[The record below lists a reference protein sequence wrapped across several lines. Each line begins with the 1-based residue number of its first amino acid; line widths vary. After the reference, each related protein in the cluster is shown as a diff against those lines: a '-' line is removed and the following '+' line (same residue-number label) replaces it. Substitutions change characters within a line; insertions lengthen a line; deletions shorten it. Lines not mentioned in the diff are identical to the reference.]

1 MVVRSLPG
9 LVPAAVDWDRS
20 TSTAQCAGAHDL
32 GTAPATRSCLA
43 CELWKTPAVG
53 AGAVIKLSET
63 PVANPVLIEVLRG
76 TAVESCHT
84 GAIAVVDASGAVHT
98 ALGDIDRPVFPRSAV
113 KMLQALPLVASGAAD
128 TFALTDAELA
138 LACASHSGEPE
149 HVATAAG
156 VLAKLGLDATALEC
170 GTQWPSREPV
180 LRAMAARGEQATPLH
195 NNCSGKHSG
204 FVCLACLMARHA
216 GAEPAAFARGYV
228 AAEHPVMREVTAALS
243 ATTGVD
249 ADNAPRG
256 TDGCSIPTYA
266 LPLRSLALA
275 FARCGTG
282 VGLSDGHARAAR
294 RLRQAAA
301 AAPFMVGGTDRF
313 DTRVMQAWGERLF
326 CKIGAEGVYCAALP
340 ELGLGVALKI
350 DDGAA
355 RAAEAAMAAVAAA
368 LLKSDDDL
376 LASYSHLRLRNWRG
390 LDVGSLRPALTLAIM
405 A

>member
-1 MVVRSLPG
+1 M
-9 LVPAAVDWDRS
+9 
-20 TSTAQCAGAHDL
+20 
-32 GTAPATRSCLA
+32 
-43 CELWKTPAVG
+43 
-53 AGAVIKLSET
+53 
-63 PVANPVLIEVLRG
+63 NPVLIEVLRG
-76 TAVESCHT
+76 SAVESRHT
-84 GAIAVVDASGAVHT
+84 GALAIVDASGAVHT
-98 ALGDIDRPVFPRSAV
+98 ALGDIGQPVFPRSAV

-128 TFALTDAELA
+128 AFALNDAELA

-156 VLAKLGLDATALEC
+156 VLAKLGLTADALEC

-180 LRAMAARGEQATPLH
+180 LRGMVARGELATPLH

-204 FVCLACLMARHA
+204 FVCLACLMARNA

-228 AAEHPVMREVTAALS
+228 APDHPVMREVSAALS

-249 ADNAPRG
+249 VEQAPSG
-256 TDGCSIPTYA
+256 TDGCSIPTFA
-266 LPLRSLALA
+266 LPLRALALA
-275 FARCGTG
+275 FARAGTG
-282 VGLSDGHARAAR
+282 HGLAEGHARAAR

-313 DTRVMQAWGERLF
+313 DTRVMQAFGERLF

-355 RAAEAAMAAVAAA
+355 RAAEAAMAAVALA
-368 LLKSDDDL
+368 LLRSEDEL
-376 LASYSHLRLRNWRG
+376 LRGYSHAALRNWRG
-390 LDVGSLRPALTLAIM
+390 LHVGSLRPAEALAG
-405 A
+405 AFPAA

>member
-1 MVVRSLPG
+1 M
-9 LVPAAVDWDRS
+9 
-20 TSTAQCAGAHDL
+20 
-32 GTAPATRSCLA
+32 
-43 CELWKTPAVG
+43 
-53 AGAVIKLSET
+53 
-63 PVANPVLIEVLRG
+63 NPVLVEVLRG
-76 TAVESCHT
+76 SAVESRHA
-84 GAIAVVDASGAVHT
+84 GALAIIDASGAVHT
-98 ALGDIDRPVFPRSAV
+98 ALGDIDRPIFPRSAV
-113 KMLQALPLVASGAAD
+113 KLLQALPLVASGAAE

-156 VLAKLGLDATALEC
+156 VLAKLGLDANALEC

-180 LRAMAARGEQATPLH
+180 LRAMAARGDVATPLH

-204 FVCLACLMARHA
+204 FVCVACLMARNA
-216 GAEPAAFARGYV
+216 GADPAEFARGYV

-243 ATTGVD
+243 ATTGTD
-249 ADNAPRG
+249 AERAPRG
-256 TDGCSIPTYA
+256 IDGCSIPTFA

-282 VGLSDGHARAAR
+282 HGLSTENARAAR

-313 DTRVMQAWGERLF
+313 DTRVMQAFGERLF

-355 RAAEAAMAAVAAA
+355 RAAEAAMAAVAQT
-368 LLKSDDDL
+368 LLKTEDKVL
-376 LASYSHLRLRNWRG
+376 RGYSHLQLRNWRG
-390 LDVGSLRPALTLAIM
+390 TEVGMLRPGEALSAI
-405 A
+405 

>member
-1 MVVRSLPG
+1 VL
-9 LVPAAVDWDRS
+9 
-20 TSTAQCAGAHDL
+20 
-32 GTAPATRSCLA
+32 
-43 CELWKTPAVG
+43 
-53 AGAVIKLSET
+53 
-63 PVANPVLIEVLRG
+63 NPVLIEVLRG
-76 TAVESCHT
+76 TAVESRHA
-84 GAIAVVDASGAVHT
+84 GAVAIVDAAGTVHT

-113 KMLQALPLVASGAAD
+113 KMLQALPLVASGAAEQIQMS
-128 TFALTDAELA
+128 DAELA

-156 VLAKLGLDATALEC
+156 VLSRLGLDARALEC

-180 LRAMAARGEQATPLH
+180 LRAMAGRGEQATPLH

-204 FVCLACLMARHA
+204 FVCLACLMARQA
-216 GAEPAAFARGYV
+216 GAEPAEFARGYV
-228 AAEHPVMREVTAALS
+228 AADHPVMREVSAALS

-249 ADNAPRG
+249 VEHAPRG

-266 LPLRSLALA
+266 LPLRALALA
-275 FARCGTG
+275 FARCGAG

-301 AAPFMVGGTDRF
+301 AAPFMVAGTDRF
-313 DTRVMQAWGERLF
+313 DTRVMQVFGERLF

-368 LLKSDDDL
+368 LLKSDHEVL
-376 LASYSHLRLRNWRG
+376 TGYSHLRLRNWQG
-390 LDVGSLRPALTLAIM
+390 LDVGSLRPTAALAVR

>member
-1 MVVRSLPG
+1 M
-9 LVPAAVDWDRS
+9 
-20 TSTAQCAGAHDL
+20 
-32 GTAPATRSCLA
+32 
-43 CELWKTPAVG
+43 
-53 AGAVIKLSET
+53 
-63 PVANPVLIEVLRG
+63 ANPVLIDVLRG
-76 TAVESCHT
+76 TAVESQHA
-84 GAIAVVDASGAVHT
+84 GALAIVDASGAVHT

-113 KMLQALPLVASGAAD
+113 KMLQALPLVASGAAEA
-128 TFALTDAELA
+128 FALTDAELA
-138 LACASHSGEPE
+138 LACASHSGEPA

-156 VLAKLGLDATALEC
+156 VLDKLGLDAGALEC
-170 GTQWPSREPV
+170 GTQWPGREPV
-180 LRAMAARGEQATPLH
+180 LRAMVARGEQATPLH

-204 FVCLACLMARHA
+204 FVCLACLMARQA
-216 GAEPAAFARGYV
+216 GAEPSQFARGYV
-228 AAEHPVMREVTAALS
+228 AAEHPVMREVSAALS

-249 ADNAPRG
+249 VDHAPRG

-266 LPLRSLALA
+266 LPLRALALA

-313 DTRVMQAWGERLF
+313 DTRVMQVFGEQLF

-340 ELGLGVALKI
+340 ALGLGVALKI

-368 LLKSDDDL
+368 LLQTDHDVL
-376 LASYSHLRLRNWRG
+376 TSYSHLTLRNWRG
-390 LDVGSLRPALTLAIM
+390 LDVGGLRPAPTLA
-405 A
+405 AALRQP